1 MDTSH
6 LELHTASR
14 IEMSGPIV
22 IPMDL
27 VLAIGFGID
36 IVLAILGI
44 NVFKMIKG
52 RVTKAM
58 ARVH

>member
-1 MDTSH
+1 MH
-6 LELHTASR
+6 
-14 IEMSGPIV
+14 EMSGPIV

-52 RVTKAM
+52 RVTRVIS
-58 ARVH
+58 RVH